1 MRDKFCDSG
10 IIGAIFARAEGNQ
23 LIIDEISV
31 SCRALGRGIESPM
44 IALAL
49 APIVE
54 RSGLRDVSFS
64 FREGPRN
71 MPARIWLTSFSGA
84 QEISDRNLTTA
95 VWEAIPK
102 LKEHLGAP
110 ISSKWEQTTG

>member
-1 MRDKFCDSG
+1 MQRFSEVEVARRLEAPGHFTISIGMRDKFCDSG

-54 RSGLRDVSFS
+54 RSGLRDVSF
-64 FREGPRN
+64 FFPRRTAQY
-71 MPARIWLTSFSGA
+71 ARAHMADEF
-84 QEISDRNLTTA
+84 
-95 VWEAIPK
+95 
-102 LKEHLGAP
+102 
-110 ISSKWEQTTG
+110 